1 VRIGVPP
8 EGGLLLL
15 FAAIIA
21 APAQAAPSDKLVA
34 WAGAQLPDADGLYQR
49 WDPKRSWAT
58 SYVIET
64 LEVVAERV
72 AFELPLADPLL
83 IGDMS
88 RRGGGRLD
96 GHISHDKGI
105 DVDIGLFMDDG
116 RQPLG
121 GFVDLRPSQL
131 DVKSTWILVRT
142 MLDTGQ
148 VQFILLDQGLIDR
161 LKSYA
166 INEVGLDR
174 AEAEAIF
181 PPRESKPAWS
191 EKGVVRHA
199 PNHKSHLHVRLLPP
213 DGVIVRPA
221 DYEAAAAGP
230 SETPTEPDS
239 Y

>member
-1 VRIGVPP
+1 M
-8 EGGLLLL
+8 
-15 FAAIIA
+15 AY
-21 APAQAAPSDKLVA
+21 
-34 WAGAQLPDADGLYQR
+34 AGAQLPGADGLYQR

-64 LEVVAERV
+64 LETVAGRV

-88 RRGGGRLD
+88 RRGGGRME
-96 GHISHDKGI
+96 GHVTHDKGI

-131 DVKSTWILVRT
+131 DVRSTWILVRT

-166 INEVGLDR
+166 ISEVGLDR
-174 AEAEAIF
+174 ATAEDIF
-181 PPRESKPAWS
+181 PPREERPAWS
-191 EKGVVRHA
+191 ERGVVRHA

-213 DGVIVRPA
+213 DGVLVPPPSYRA
-221 DYEAAAAGP
+221 TASGP
-230 SETPTEPDS
+230 SEAPAEPNS
-239 Y
+239 L